1 MERSTRLPLS
11 IHAIMVASISY
22 AHAAAAEDAS
32 QTQIEEVVVT
42 AQKRVEL
49 LSKVP
54 VAVSAVSQDR
64 LDDLGIRSTRDLVTS
79 VPSLQTSVNGYATQF
94 SIRGIGNFSGSY
106 STVAVQVDGI
116 YEPNIGALSN
126 ALYDVG
132 RIEVLRGPQGTVYGR
147 NATAGVVNINTADP
161 TDELEAFGDIAY
173 GNYSDF
179 TVRGVANVPVGDRV
193 QLRASAVRQTNDG
206 YYSGGRA
213 GDDYAKTDLLSGQ
226 LTGLVTIT
234 DDLTWRLAV
243 SHARNEGTVN
253 YLHGVKYL
261 YYPNANLTTGVLGDP
276 VLVPARDNL
285 FGQENEPENRLDT
298 RQTALRSRLAWSLS
312 DAVTATYLA
321 GYSTFTNDGV
331 TQATGAFSSRQRDF
345 ETRSTTQEL
354 DINYEAERLK
364 AVLGLYYY
372 RDNADGNS
380 ALSIGNTVPWPLN
393 TLVPNAINQ
402 PTGTEPSV
410 YGLIDILQRT
420 RDSENTSEAA
430 FAQATYSITDR
441 VRLTGGVRHTSD
453 SSAIDQ
459 SSQVC
464 AFGTGWEPNA
474 QLRCGVPFGP
484 PSTTKQ
490 STDSSNTSWKTT
502 LDMDLTPEQLMYL
515 TVGTGYRGGGVS
527 GNTSLP
533 AQFLSYDPETV
544 TNYEIGWKANLLGRS
559 MVLTLSAFNMDY
571 EDMQVSAIE
580 LDLNGNPTPVTIN
593 AAEARLRGVEA
604 ELDWRMTG
612 FDEIRGYVTYLDTE
626 FKSFPNGVNSSTN
639 PDGIYNN
646 TVRSL
651 NTNTGSNYALLPT
664 NVPTNFAGNEIPNAP
679 ATTVRLAYSRLFELG
694 DAGTLAPT
702 LQWYWQ
708 DDSYADLSNSAQSVR
723 KSYSKVDMIVT
734 FRSPSEQLMLEAYGY
749 NLTDKTVLQSANAK
763 WDQTVGFYMPPRT
776 YGLRVGY
783 RFQ

>member
-1 MERSTRLPLS
+1 MKRSTRLASS
-11 IHAIMVASISY
+11 IQLILAAST
-22 AHAAAAEDAS
+22 AFGHAALAEEAS

-64 LDDLGIRSTRDLVTS
+64 LDDLGIRSTRDLVTA
-79 VPSLQTSVNGYATQF
+79 VPSLQTSVNGYTTQF

-161 TDELEAFGDIAY
+161 TDEAEVYGDVAY

-179 TVRGVANVPVGDRV
+179 TVRGVANLPLGDRV
-193 QLRASAVRQTNDG
+193 QLRGSVVRQTNDG
-206 YYSGGRA
+206 YYPGGLA

-276 VLVPARDNL
+276 QLVPARDNL
-285 FGQENEPENRLDT
+285 FGQENEPENQLDT
-298 RQTALRSRLAWSLS
+298 EQTAVRSRLTWSLS
-312 DAVTATYLA
+312 DTITATYLA
-321 GYSTFTNDGV
+321 GYSTFSNDGV

-372 RDNADGNS
+372 SDNADGNS
-380 ALSIGNTVPWPLN
+380 ALHIGNTVPWPLN

-441 VRLTGGVRHTSD
+441 VRLTGGVRYTSD
-453 SSAIDQ
+453 SSSIDQ
-459 SSQVC
+459 ASQVC

-502 LDMDLTPEQLMYL
+502 LDMDLTPDQLLYL

-544 TNYEIGWKANLLGRS
+544 TNYELGWKANLLGRS
-559 MVLTLSAFNMDY
+559 LVLTLSAFNMDY

-604 ELDWRMTG
+604 ELDWRITR
-612 FDEIRGYVTYLDTE
+612 FDEIRGYVTYLDTQ

-646 TVRSL
+646 TIRAL
-651 NTNTGSNYALLPT
+651 NTNTGSNYALLPI
-664 NVPTNFAGNEIPNAP
+664 NVPTNFTGNEIPNAP
-679 ATTVRLAYSRLFELG
+679 STTVRLAYSRLLELG
-694 DAGTLAPT
+694 DVGTLAPT

-708 DDSYADLSNSAQSVR
+708 DDSYADLANSAQSQR

-734 FRSPSEQLMLEAYGY
+734 FRSPSERLMLEAYGY